1 TPPVIL
7 QCSLDN
13 SAFSSCS
20 SPVTCT
26 NLGVGQHTSLF
37 RATDSVALQGPSI
50 SFKWRVTA
58 ASPPPDSV
66 CGSSSGSG
74 RLITGT
80 NGDDTLI
87 GSSGTD
93 LIKGNG
99 GYDGINGC
107 NREMSSKVQFFEIN
121 QLFHLL
127 YVGSK

>member
-1 TPPVIL
+1 MYAV
-7 QCSLDN
+7 
-13 SAFSSCS
+13 
-20 SPVTCT
+20 
-26 NLGVGQHTSLF
+26 
-37 RATDSVALQGPSI
+37 VA
-50 SFKWRVTA
+50 
-58 ASPPPDSV
+58 
-66 CGSSSGSG
+66 SGSG

-121 QLFHLL
+121 QFFI
-127 YVGSK
+127 YFTSVVSR

>member
-1 TPPVIL
+1 
-7 QCSLDN
+7 
-13 SAFSSCS
+13 
-20 SPVTCT
+20 VTCT

-58 ASPPPDSV
+58 TPPPPDSV
-66 CGSSSGSG
+66 CGSSSSGGG

>member
-1 TPPVIL
+1 MTY
-7 QCSLDN
+7 
-13 SAFSSCS
+13 
-20 SPVTCT
+20 T
-26 NLGVGQHTSLF
+26 NLGVGQHTALF
-37 RATDSVALQGPSI
+37 RATGSIALQEPSV
-50 SFKWRVTA
+50 SFKWRVTTTP
-58 ASPPPDSV
+58 PPPDSV
-66 CGSSSGSG
+66 CVSSSGSG

-107 NREMSSKVQFFEIN
+107 NREMSSKVRFFEIK
-121 QLFHLL
+121 QLFHLF